1 MKFKILRRG
10 CSQSA
15 TLWFLGWGFD
25 GSIEP
30 FIPDDGDVILL
41 WDYTSLSLDCD
52 LSAWSSFTV
61 KAWSMGV
68 WAAEALL
75 SSRKEINVARSEA
88 YCGTPLP
95 ANSAFGI
102 GAEAIRLTIDHWDEV
117 NRRKFARKICVD
129 ARLASVVE
137 PLLTARSADD
147 QRAELDSILVSQS
160 QSATRSFKW
169 DSAVIS
175 LRDRIF
181 PVAAQRA
188 WWTGRAA
195 LVEERD
201 IPHWPFA
208 HSLPVL

>member
-1 MKFKILRRG
+1 MKFKILRRDD
-10 CSQSA
+10 SRSA

-25 GSIEP
+25 SSIEP
-30 FIPDDGDVILL
+30 FIPDRGNVILL

-52 LSAWSSFTV
+52 LSAWDSLAV

-68 WAAEALL
+68 WAVEAFL
-75 SSRKEINVARSEA
+75 SSRKDLNVTCAEA
-88 YCGTPLP
+88 YCGTSLP
-95 ANSAFGI
+95 ADAAFGI
-102 GAEAIRLTIDHWDEV
+102 GSDAIRLTIDHWDEA

-129 ARLASVVE
+129 AALASLVE
-137 PLLTARSADD
+137 PLLSARSADD
-147 QRAELDSILVSQS
+147 QKAELVSILGAQS
-160 QSATRSFKW
+160 DRWPFKW
-169 DSAVIS
+169 DLAVIS

-195 LVEERD
+195 EVEERD

-208 HSLPVL
+208 HSLQGL

>member
-1 MKFKILRRG
+1 MKFKILRRDD
-10 CSQSA
+10 SQSA

-25 GSIEP
+25 SSIEP
-30 FIPDDGDVILL
+30 FIPDRGNVILL

-52 LSAWSSFTV
+52 LSAWDSLAV

-68 WAAEALL
+68 WAAEAFL
-75 SSRKEINVARSEA
+75 SSRDGLNVTRAEA
-88 YCGTPLP
+88 YSGTSLP
-95 ANSAFGI
+95 ADAAFGI
-102 GAEAIRLTIDHWDEV
+102 GSDAIRLTIDHWDEA
-117 NRRKFARKICVD
+117 NRRKFARKICIE
-129 ARLASVVE
+129 AALASLIE
-137 PLLTARSADD
+137 PLLSARSVDD
-147 QRAELDSILVSQS
+147 QKAELESILGAQS
-160 QSATRSFKW
+160 DPRPFKW
-169 DSAVIS
+169 DLAVIS

-195 LVEERD
+195 EVEERD